1 MHTGVCR
8 TADSLSL
15 DRVQAATPAGN
26 VRPITGRVGPQ
37 KGHSALGVAAQS
49 EDNGTWVAGSAR
61 RVRFGRAGSWV
72 AGPNSTG
79 PAD

>member
-1 MHTGVCR
+1 MCR

-15 DRVQAATPAGN
+15 DRVQLTTLPGN
-26 VRPITGRVGPQ
+26 FRPIAGRGPARK
-37 KGHSALGVAAQS
+37 KGHSALGVDTQS
-49 EDNGTWVAGSAR
+49 EDNGTWVAGPAR